1 LRYQE
6 DGKENSAITLI
17 IRVIAKILGIAKTTV
32 RERQLEGIKIAK
44 IKGKYK
50 VGDKLDHPNR

>member
-1 LRYQE
+1 LQFLE

-32 RERQLEGIKIAK
+32 RERQLEGIRIAK

-50 VGDKLDHPNR
+50 VGVN